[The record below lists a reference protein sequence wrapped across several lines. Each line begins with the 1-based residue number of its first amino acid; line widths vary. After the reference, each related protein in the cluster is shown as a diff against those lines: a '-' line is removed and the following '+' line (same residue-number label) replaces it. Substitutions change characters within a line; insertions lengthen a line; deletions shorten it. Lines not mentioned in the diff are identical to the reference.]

1 MLSINT
7 NISSIVITP
16 LLLGEGKGEVI
27 KLTTLSCPYRTS
39 SPGGGRILSL
49 IGRTSYEERVR
60 GQFLKEA
67 HYD

>member
-27 KLTTLSCPYRTS
+27 KLTPHPNLPLKGKEPRLLLMS
-39 SPGGGRILSL
+39 
-49 IGRTSYEERVR
+49 VR
-60 GQFLKEA
+60 GLPVGKGGTL
-67 HYD
+67 